1 MMGLF
6 MNLLITLN
14 HIILIHIISW
24 RLIIY
29 QKLITILLFITILCM
44 NNTNELH
51 LSTNNTLGSWSN
63 YKKSIIQK
71 VNSQMNNYGEQN
83 YWIETLVFAD
93 HTVMNRFSN
102 KTIAENYVKTLM
114 RMTDELFHHPSLG
127 VNLSLV
133 VQDIIW
139 VNEAESN
146 ELLWGASLIRS
157 VHRFCNWALTHHYV
171 RYNYDHALFLSRNI
185 VQAAG
190 ISPLSQM
197 CRMQYS
203 CTLAED
209 SGFFS
214 AYPIAHEIMHSLGV
228 EHDGE
233 GNSCDRSGSTG
244 NIMAPLIL
252 SAGHNHHWS
261 DCTRLV
267 LQNGLE
273 TQKFTCL
280 QDFPIFKQE
289 YMSFDL
295 PGWQW
300 SLDQQCFVISGS
312 NISQHCPGVG
322 EYACQELWCSMSGSK
337 DHCDKML
344 NHGLLDGTP
353 CGEKK
358 ECLHGECIDLKPQKL
373 ETNQR
378 AHQYTSW
385 SACSRTNGIGTRYRT
400 RKCSNRNQNKCE
412 FNDNESMIEYEL
424 CGKNTNED
432 HLKSIDYREEQ
443 CSRFNQ
449 FKLRG
454 IYHKWLPYIYSQ
466 RPCSLSCYSLQ
477 NGQILD
483 ASISVRDSTPCTY
496 DNPDARCIQSV
507 CINFD
512 CLGQVNGTARRD
524 QCGVCQGNNSTC
536 SFIQHR
542 IQRVLPMNEE
552 YRMLYVIPR
561 YARHLKISKNYGNHV
576 LGLFD
581 MQHFQFFLKG
591 DELELGTKLRRVYFA
606 TEFVFDPGNPMSN
619 SADSFVQIHTK
630 GTIYGDVAIQA
641 RNLNINEDLDPLDVE
656 ISYVLPLSND
666 L

>member
-1 MMGLF
+1 MHCM
-6 MNLLITLN
+6 
-14 HIILIHIISW
+14 ISW
-24 RLIIY
+24 S
-29 QKLITILLFITILCM
+29 LLPHQTLSIVMFIALWT
-44 NNTNELH
+44 NHSNELH
-51 LSTNNTLGSWSN
+51 LPIEDTLPIWPAS
-63 YKKSIIQK
+63 YQKSSEQK
-71 VNSQMNNYGEQN
+71 VNLQRMDNHGEHN

-93 HTVMNRFSN
+93 HTVMNRFTN
-102 KTIAENYVKTLM
+102 KTMAENYVKTLM

-127 VNLSLV
+127 VNISLV
-133 VQDIIW
+133 IQDIIW

-146 ELLWGASLIRS
+146 ELLWGVSLIRS

-252 SAGHNHHWS
+252 SSGHNHHWS

-267 LQNGLE
+267 LQNGLQ

-280 QDFPIFKQE
+280 QDFPIFKHE
-289 YMSFDL
+289 YLSFDL
-295 PGWQW
+295 PGWHW

-312 NISQHCPGVG
+312 NMSRHCPGVE
-322 EYACQELWCSMSGSK
+322 EYACQELWCSVSGSK

-353 CGEKK
+353 CGINK
-358 ECLHGECIDLKPQKL
+358 ECFHGECIDINSHSL
-373 ETNQR
+373 TIIR
-378 AHQYTSW
+378 RSRQYTSW
-385 SACSRTNGIGTRYRT
+385 SACSRSNGIGTRYRIL
-400 RKCSNRNQNKCE
+400 KCSNGKNTCE
-412 FNDNESMIEYEL
+412 YHDNDSMLEYEL
-424 CGKNTNED
+424 CGTSANED
-432 HLKSIDYREEQ
+432 YSKFVDYREEQ
-443 CSRFNQ
+443 CSRFNN

-454 IYHKWLPYIYSQ
+454 IYHKWLPYIYEQ
-466 RPCSLSCYSLQ
+466 RPCSLGCYSLQ

-483 ASISVRDSTPCTY
+483 ASTSVRDSTHCSY

-512 CLGQVNGTARRD
+512 CLGQVNGTAKRD
-524 QCGVCQGNNSTC
+524 QCGVCQGYNSTC

-542 IQRVLPMNEE
+542 IQRVLPMNEK

-561 YARHLKISKNYGNHV
+561 YASYLKISKNYGNHV

-581 MQHFQFFLKG
+581 MSNFQFFLRG
-591 DELELGTKLRRVYFA
+591 DQLEPGNTLKRVYFA
-606 TEFVFDPGNPMSN
+606 TEFIFNRESTIIT
-619 SADSFVQIHTK
+619 AEDSFIQVYTK
-630 GTIYGDVAIQA
+630 GTIYGDVAIHA
-641 RNLNINEDLDPLDVE
+641 RNLNINENLDPLDIE
-656 ISYVLPLSND
+656 ISYVLPLGNN

>member
-1 MMGLF
+1 MVHIDLTMYYIVIWRVPVHQ
-6 MNLLITLN
+6 LLT
-14 HIILIHIISW
+14 
-24 RLIIY
+24 
-29 QKLITILLFITILCM
+29 KFLLLVTILCLHDS
-44 NNTNELH
+44 NELR
-51 LSTNNTLGSWSN
+51 LSSDDRLPGWRTH
-63 YKKSIIQK
+63 KKPVSLK
-71 VNSQMNNYGEQN
+71 VDSQVNNYGERN

-93 HTVMNRFSN
+93 HTVINRFMN
-102 KTIAENYVKTLM
+102 KTMAENYVKTLM
-114 RMTDELFHHPSLG
+114 RMTSELFHHPSLG
-127 VNLSLV
+127 VNMSLV
-133 VQDIIW
+133 IQDIIW
-139 VNEAESN
+139 VSEAESN
-146 ELLWGASLIRS
+146 ELLWGVSLIRS

-267 LQNGLE
+267 LQKGLE

-289 YMSFDL
+289 YLSFNL

-312 NISQHCPGVG
+312 NISQHCPGVD
-322 EYACQELWCSMSGSK
+322 EFACQELWCSISGSK

-353 CGEKK
+353 CGKKK
-358 ECLHGECIDLKPQKL
+358 ECFRGECIDSKSL
-373 ETNQR
+373 EFEINQR
-378 AHQYTSW
+378 SHQYTSW
-385 SACSRTNGIGTRYRT
+385 SACSQTDGIGTRYRT
-400 RKCSNRNQNKCE
+400 RKCSNRHKNTCE
-412 FNDNESMIEYEL
+412 FNDNENAFDYEL
-424 CGKNTNED
+424 CGKNTND
-432 HLKSIDYREEQ
+432 YSKHIDYREAQ
-443 CSRFNQ
+443 CSRFNN

-454 IYHKWLPYIYSQ
+454 IYHKWLPHIISE
-466 RPCSLSCYSLQ
+466 RPCSLACYSLQ

-483 ASISVRDSTPCTY
+483 VSMSVRDSTPCTY

-536 SFIQHR
+536 SLIHHR
-542 IQRVLPMNEE
+542 IRRVLPVANEN

-581 MQHFQFFLKG
+581 MQHFQFFLRG
-591 DELELGTKLRRVYFA
+591 DQLESGTKIKRVYFA
-606 TEFVFDPGNPMSN
+606 TEFIFDRGKPRNYS
-619 SADSFVQIHTK
+619 SDSFIQVYTK
-630 GTIYGDVAIQA
+630 GTIYGDIALQA
-641 RNLNINEDLDPLDVE
+641 RNLEINENLNPLDVD
-656 ISYVLPLSND
+656 ISYVLPLSEVR
-666 L
+666 